1 MITLEKEGVLVIRKN
16 GNLIGFVHT
25 ELKEGAKHRAP
36 TYYSSTVMGFDELI
50 ALQDESGIAFTGS
63 MPPKIDTNE
72 VLEDDDPHSH
82 LKADED

>member
-36 TYYSSTVMGFDELI
+36 TFYESSKMGFDELI
-50 ALQDESGIAFTGS
+50 ALHSEDSIRVTGP
-63 MPPKIDTNE
+63 MPEELNAI
-72 VLEDDDPHSH
+72 VLSTDDDPHSH
-82 LKADED
+82 LRADED